1 MSGLSRWQ
9 SLRAA
14 LAGLMFVLRTQRN
27 AHIELA
33 ATALVVALAVW
44 LRVSALEGA
53 LLALAIGVV
62 FVAEMIN
69 TAIEQA
75 IDLVMPEQHQLAGV
89 AKDAAAAGSL
99 VAALTAFVVGVFI
112 FGPRLWLLIAR

>member
-14 LAGLMFVLRTQRN
+14 LAGLAFVIRTQRN

-33 ATALVVALAVW
+33 ATALVAGLAVW

-75 IDLVMPEQHQLAGV
+75 VDLIMPERHQLAGI

-99 VAALTAFVVGVFI
+99 VAALTAFVVGLFI
-112 FGPRLWLLIAR
+112 FGPRLGPLMAR

>member
-14 LAGLMFVLRTQRN
+14 LAGLTFVLRTQRN

-53 LLALAIGVV
+53 LLALAIGAV

-89 AKDAAAAGSL
+89 AKDAAAAGPL

>member
-14 LAGLMFVLRTQRN
+14 LAGLAFVIRTQRN

-33 ATALVVALAVW
+33 ATVLVVALAVW
-44 LRVSALEGA
+44 LRISALEGA

-75 IDLVMPEQHQLAGV
+75 VDLIMPERHQLAGV
-89 AKDAAAAGSL
+89 AKDAAAAGPL
-99 VAALTAFVVGVFI
+99 VAALTAFVVGLFI
-112 FGPRLWLLIAR
+112 FGPRLWLLVTR

>member
-14 LAGLMFVLRTQRN
+14 LAGLAFVIRTQRN

-33 ATALVVALAVW
+33 AAALVAALAAW

-75 IDLVMPEQHQLAGV
+75 VDLIMPERHQLAGI

-99 VAALTAFVVGVFI
+99 VAALTAFVVGLFI
-112 FGPRLWLLIAR
+112 FGPRLGPLMAR